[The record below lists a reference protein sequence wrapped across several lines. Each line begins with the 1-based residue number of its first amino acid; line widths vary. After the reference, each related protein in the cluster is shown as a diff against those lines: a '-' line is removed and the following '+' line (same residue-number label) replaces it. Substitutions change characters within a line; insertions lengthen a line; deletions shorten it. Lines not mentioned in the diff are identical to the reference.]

1 MGELAKE
8 KLEQCGGQLFVE
20 LELKAGQKLLARNL
34 FFPTLPKEMQL
45 PKATPSISL
54 EASQGRLRVT
64 LCSPVLVKSLFVET
78 PWQGAQYSDN
88 FFDLLPNRPYTIEI
102 THSAIDEG
110 VGVEMLRLTS
120 LNDILAR

>member
-34 FFPTLPKEMQL
+34 FFPTSPKEMRL
-45 PKATPSISL
+45 PKAAPSISL
-54 EASQGRLRVT
+54 EATQGRLRVT